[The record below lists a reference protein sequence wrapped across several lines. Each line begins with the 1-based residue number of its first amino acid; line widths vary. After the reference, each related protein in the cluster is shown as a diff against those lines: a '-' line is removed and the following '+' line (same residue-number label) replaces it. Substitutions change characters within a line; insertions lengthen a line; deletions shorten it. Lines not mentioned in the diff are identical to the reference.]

1 MQRRHQ
7 HVGDTFVALMLK
19 MMLGHPERVV
29 TQPIHQLRHR
39 LRLVEDGGE
48 MLVGIAPVIYR
59 DAAIADIFDIDVPGE
74 QTVEFGNHAMT
85 SHGKNRRQI
94 HGRLY
99 AVVRGWQPAT
109 PHARYSAGATR
120 PPIVGYQSRRYC
132 LCAVT
137 E

>member
-39 LRLVEDGGE
+39 LRLVEDSGE

-74 QTVEFGNHAMT
+74 QTVEFCNHAMT
-85 SHGKNRRQI
+85 STGEPPIDFRPIVRR
-94 HGRLY
+94 GSGL
-99 AVVRGWQPAT
+99 
-109 PHARYSAGATR
+109 ATR
-120 PPIVGYQSRRYC
+120 IAWLTGSAPT
-132 LCAVT
+132 L
-137 E
+137 